1 MSIKHSQLSLAQG
14 RRLVQRI
21 GFALILSA
29 ALPSLALAKTT
40 AEAPKLPE
48 GVTQSDWQSIQGA
61 WQAGRHAVAESVD
74 QPGTWQARNP
84 GQQWL
89 THFDG
94 RGFMAQPDHGQW
106 QWGLA
111 LSNWGFAGYPQD
123 IEQDATARV
132 EINGNRTVY
141 HWGDGLE
148 EWFINDQR
156 GLEHGYTVNQPP
168 AGSGDTLRF
177 ELAVRGGLAPKINEG
192 ARAVRFVDASGG
204 TALTYSGL
212 KVWDADGKLLD
223 AAFAPAGDLLAL
235 SVDTRGARYPITID
249 PLAQQAY
256 LKASN
261 TEAGDEFGFSVAVS
275 GATVVVGAPGE
286 DSGASGINGDQANNG
301 AINAGAVYVFV
312 RNAGGWIQQA
322 YLKASNTNANDFFG
336 GSVAVSGDTVVV
348 GAQFEDSNATGV
360 NGDQANN
367 ASSSSGAAY
376 VFVRTGGV
384 WSQQAYLKASNTDP
398 ADLFGWSVAVSGDTA
413 VVGAYSEDSNAIG
426 INGNQANNESP
437 GAGAAYVFVRTGG
450 NWSQQEYLKASN
462 TDPNDNF
469 GWSVAVSGDTVVV
482 AANGEDSNAT
492 GVNNSQVNNAFSNAG
507 AAYVFV
513 RNAGVWSQQAYLK
526 ASNTEADDRFGFLV
540 AVSGVTVVV
549 GAQLEDSSATGVNG
563 DQTNN
568 GASFAGAAYVF
579 VRAGGVWA
587 QQAYLKASNTGAGD
601 EFGFSVA
608 VSGDTVVVG
617 ARLEDSNASGVNGD
631 PTNNAVNAAGAAYV
645 FVRSAGNWSQQAYL
659 KASNTGANDFFGYSV
674 AVSDGTVVVGAQRE
688 DSDATGVNANQ
699 TNNFATDAGAAYI
712 FAEPSDL
719 IFANG
724 FQPN

>member
-1 MSIKHSQLSLAQG
+1 MCI
-14 RRLVQRI
+14 R
-21 GFALILSA
+21 
-29 ALPSLALAKTT
+29 
-40 AEAPKLPE
+40 
-48 GVTQSDWQSIQGA
+48 
-61 WQAGRHAVAESVD
+61 
-74 QPGTWQARNP
+74 
-84 GQQWL
+84 
-89 THFDG
+89 
-94 RGFMAQPDHGQW
+94 
-106 QWGLA
+106 
-111 LSNWGFAGYPQD
+111 
-123 IEQDATARV
+123 
-132 EINGNRTVY
+132 
-141 HWGDGLE
+141 
-148 EWFINDQR
+148 
-156 GLEHGYTVNQPP
+156 
-168 AGSGDTLRF
+168 
-177 ELAVRGGLAPKINEG
+177 
-192 ARAVRFVDASGG
+192 
-204 TALTYSGL
+204 
-212 KVWDADGKLLD
+212 
-223 AAFAPAGDLLAL
+223 
-235 SVDTRGARYPITID
+235 
-249 PLAQQAY
+249 
-256 LKASN
+256 
-261 TEAGDEFGFSVAVS
+261 
-275 GATVVVGAPGE
+275 
-286 DSGASGINGDQANNG
+286 DS
-301 AINAGAVYVFV
+301 
-312 RNAGGWIQQA
+312 
-322 YLKASNTNANDFFG
+322 
-336 GSVAVSGDTVVV
+336 
-348 GAQFEDSNATGV
+348 
-360 NGDQANN
+360 
-367 ASSSSGAAY
+367 
-376 VFVRTGGV
+376 
-384 WSQQAYLKASNTDP
+384 
-398 ADLFGWSVAVSGDTA
+398 
-413 VVGAYSEDSNAIG
+413 
-426 INGNQANNESP
+426 
-437 GAGAAYVFVRTGG
+437 
-450 NWSQQEYLKASN
+450 
-462 TDPNDNF
+462 
-469 GWSVAVSGDTVVV
+469 
-482 AANGEDSNAT
+482 
-492 GVNNSQVNNAFSNAG
+492 SNAG